1 MHERPGLRERR
12 WAGSRWFV
20 RSGTFQNL
28 AMSALL
34 FTAITAAAALP
45 SARILD
51 ATGSPSNQGLL
62 QVQTEF
68 GFGSVWSA
76 WFGGACAPA
85 GVFSRGLEARAGNVV
100 A

>member
-1 MHERPGLRERR
+1 MVGATRVLCWVREERPGKAHVALRL
-12 WAGSRWFV
+12 
-20 RSGTFQNL
+20 RSGKNL
-28 AMSALL
+28 SMSALL
-34 FTAITAAAALP
+34 FTLFTAAAALP

-76 WFGGACAPA
+76 SFVGSG
-85 GVFSRGLEARAGNVV
+85 
-100 A
+100 